1 MTSSNVRQ
9 SSTFI
14 PDPSDLQLKT
24 QNSKLITIMT
34 ILAHPDDET
43 FAFSGTLAKYAAQGA
58 RIICVCATR
67 GEGGDISDLSDATK
81 ETLGQVREA
90 ELRAAA
96 AVIGAAEVIFLDY
109 IDGTLHTVDFDELVG
124 KAVRLIRQYRPD
136 VLISFGPEG
145 VYGHLDHI
153 TMSKAAFAAWHAAAD
168 PAAYPEQ
175 LADGSLSPHQA
186 DRLYY
191 FVFGRQ
197 TLARQMQQ
205 VAELGWTPVGW
216 AADLINEVDLA
227 AENTNWASVA
237 QPGAM
242 LGSTDDHI
250 NTAIDIRGYGDKKH
264 AAIMCHRTQLHTHE
278 PQRYFIPAWF
288 DNAYHLETFA
298 RVNPDGTTHHTSDP
312 AEWATEL

>member
-1 MTSSNVRQ
+1 VTNPLSPQ
-9 SSTFI
+9 
-14 PDPSDLQLKT
+14 PSVLGPR
-24 QNSKLITIMT
+24 TIMT

-43 FAFSGTLAKYAAQGA
+43 FAFSGTLAKYAARGA
-58 RIICVCATR
+58 RIICLCATR
-67 GEGGDISDLSDATK
+67 GEGGEISDLSDATK

-96 AVIGAAEVIFLDY
+96 AVIGASEVILLDY
-109 IDGTLHTVDFDELVG
+109 IDGTLHTVDFDVLLG
-124 KAVRLIRQYRPD
+124 KVVLAVRRYRPE

-153 TMSKAAFAAWHAAAD
+153 TMSKAALAAWHAAAD

-175 LADGSLSPHQA
+175 LADGGLTPHQA

-197 TLARQMQQ
+197 TIAHQMQN
-205 VAELGWTPVGW
+205 AAALGFKPVGW
-216 AADLINEVDLA
+216 SADLINEVTLA
-227 AENTNWASVA
+227 SENTNWASVA
-237 QPGAM
+237 PPGAM

-250 NTAIDIRGYGDKKH
+250 NTAIDIAGYGDKKH
-264 AAIMCHRTQLHTHE
+264 AAIFCHRTQLHTHE

-288 DNAYHLETFA
+288 DQAYRLETFA
-298 RVNPDGTTHHTSDP
+298 RVNRDGSTRHTTSPD
-312 AEWATEL
+312 EWASEL